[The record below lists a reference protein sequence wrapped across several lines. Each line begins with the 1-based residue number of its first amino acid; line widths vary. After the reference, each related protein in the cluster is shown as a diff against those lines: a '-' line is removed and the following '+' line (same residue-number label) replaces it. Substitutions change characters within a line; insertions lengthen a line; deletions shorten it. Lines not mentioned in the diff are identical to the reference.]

1 MQSIWEGK
9 KCPAH
14 HVARK
19 KNFLLTRNRIALSND
34 TVFNKV
40 VYLGYLSIDLTT
52 LKLIK
57 TIQIKE
63 INKNSAFHGSCVQNL
78 LKIKILLLFSK
89 RQLKLKLTRKQPYQ
103 HIVNKVEWLG
113 NSSKFFVVCYCSGF
127 FLALTLHKTQ

>member
-1 MQSIWEGK
+1 MS
-9 KCPAH
+9 CPP
-14 HVARK
+14 RCQK
-19 KNFLLTRNRIALSND
+19 RNFLLTRNRIALSND
-34 TVFNKV
+34 IVVNKV

-63 INKNSAFHGSCVQNL
+63 INKNSAFHGICVQNL

-103 HIVNKVEWLG
+103 HYPYVGW
-113 NSSKFFVVCYCSGF
+113 
-127 FLALTLHKTQ
+127 

>member
-1 MQSIWEGK
+1 MSCPPRCQK
-9 KCPAH
+9 K
-14 HVARK
+14 K
-19 KNFLLTRNRIALSND
+19 LLADQKSNCALSND

-63 INKNSAFHGSCVQNL
+63 INKNSAFHGSSVQNL

-127 FLALTLHKTQ
+127 FLALTLHKTQQLFTPN